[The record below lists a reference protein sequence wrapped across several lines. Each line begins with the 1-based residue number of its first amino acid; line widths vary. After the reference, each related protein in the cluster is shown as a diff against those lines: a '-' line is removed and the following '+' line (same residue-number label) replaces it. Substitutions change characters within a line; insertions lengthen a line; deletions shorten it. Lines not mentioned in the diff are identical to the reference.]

1 MNINFFKFL
10 KKFEINN
17 PESHVDPR
25 YFGDERSC
33 ISKRSR
39 WVIIRPTW
47 HARSRPLPRTLRF
60 SRVKGIKFLSSWK
73 IFFENELSWID
84 YKNFKKYPD
93 ENSFS
98 KFLKENGGQ
107 HNAATS
113 HSSTTY
119 FFDIRPGKVVEGVE
133 RLIDMVS
140 NPLLN
145 KNSIA
150 REIKGKFSKE
160 RLKILWFC

>member
-1 MNINFFKFL
+1 M
-10 KKFEINN
+10 
-17 PESHVDPR
+17 
-25 YFGDERSC
+25 
-33 ISKRSR
+33 SK
-39 WVIIRPTW
+39 
-47 HARSRPLPRTLRF
+47 
-60 SRVKGIKFLSSWK
+60 
-73 IFFENELSWID
+73 ID
-84 YKNFKKYPD
+84 YEHFKKYPD

-150 REIKGKFSKE
+150 REIKGKFLNEVLKRLRILLRIHFIFNSFPKTSKP
-160 RLKILWFC
+160 